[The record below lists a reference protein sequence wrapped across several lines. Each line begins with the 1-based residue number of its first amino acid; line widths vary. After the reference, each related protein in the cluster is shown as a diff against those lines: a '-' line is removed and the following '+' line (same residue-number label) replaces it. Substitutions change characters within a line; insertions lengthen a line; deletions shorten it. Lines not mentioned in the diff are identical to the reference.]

1 MRGPTGQAGLLLGT
15 DPPLHPEQ
23 LPAAEPGL
31 RSPPRLGLPRCGQG
45 IRRRLSPPP
54 HGDRPTETHLVST
67 SRLQLLDPSS
77 RPARI
82 TALGPA
88 RQAAVLL

>member
-23 LPAAEPGL
+23 LPAAEPGPPL
-31 RSPPRLGLPRCGQG
+31 LTTARRSDAASAL
-45 IRRRLSPPP
+45 PP
-54 HGDRPTETHLVST
+54 HRNCPTETHLVST

-82 TALGPA
+82 TALGP
-88 RQAAVLL
+88 R